1 VALDVPSPAEAL
13 AAAQRLENFVGLF
26 KVGLELFSS
35 GGPAIATSLAA
46 SRPVFLDL
54 KLNDIP
60 NTMSAA
66 AHQAARLGVS
76 MFTVHASAGRQGIQ
90 AAVAGAAR
98 GAQPGVPPPAVLAVT
113 VLTSL
118 DDPALSELGIAKT
131 ARELVLSWADLALS
145 SGANGLVCSVQEIA
159 PLRKAF
165 GSGPILV
172 VPGVRPAG
180 ADASDQ
186 RRTGTP
192 GEAIRAGA
200 DYLVVGRP
208 LMQAADP
215 AGAAKALLDEIT
227 ASLPK

>member
-1 VALDVPSPAEAL
+1 
-13 AAAQRLENFVGLF
+13 
-26 KVGLELFSS
+26 
-35 GGPAIATSLAA
+35 
-46 SRPVFLDL
+46 
-54 KLNDIP
+54 
-60 NTMSAA
+60 
-66 AHQAARLGVS
+66 

-90 AAVAGAAR
+90 AAVAGAAQ
-98 GAQPGVPPPAVLAVT
+98 GALPGGPPPAVLAVT

-118 DDPALSELGIAKT
+118 DDPALKELGIART

-145 SGANGLVCSVQEIA
+145 SGANGLVCSVQEVA

-172 VPGVRPAG
+172 VPGIRPAG

-208 LMQAADP
+208 LRAAADP
-215 AGAAKALLDEIT
+215 AAAARAIGAEIV
-227 ASLPK
+227 AALPK